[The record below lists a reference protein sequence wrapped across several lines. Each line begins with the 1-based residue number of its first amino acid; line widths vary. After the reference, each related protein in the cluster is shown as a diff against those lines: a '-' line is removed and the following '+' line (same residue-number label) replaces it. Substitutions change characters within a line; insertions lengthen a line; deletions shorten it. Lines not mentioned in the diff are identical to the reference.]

1 MILKGRDIDGFLAAP
16 RPEVLAVLFYGPDA
30 GRVSERAKGL
40 VTKVA
45 GDSEDPF
52 AVVELN
58 RREIA
63 EDPRRLADELSAIPM
78 SGGRPVVRLRDA
90 GDDTA
95 GHLADGI
102 PLEGDSGLL
111 VVEAG
116 DLPPRS
122 ALRKLFEGHDRAAAI
137 ACYLD
142 DERSL
147 PALIKSVLAESNL
160 TATAD
165 ALALLVRSMGAD
177 RLVTRQEL
185 DKLVHYMGGSTDGD
199 GNRREVALEDVRA
212 CVGDSAEVTLD
223 DLAFAVAAG
232 DMARLEMS
240 LERAQSTGAQPV
252 SLLRAVSRHFQRLH
266 QAAAALAEGQPLE
279 KAVSGVRPPVFWKL
293 KSAFSGQVQAW
304 GDVRLSAAL
313 VELTDCETD
322 VKTGGAPQDL
332 LVQRALLRLA
342 ANAPR
347 SGRR

>member
-1 MILKGRDIDGFLAAP
+1 MILKGREIDSFLAAP

-40 VTKVA
+40 VAKVS

-52 AVVELN
+52 AVVELS
-58 RREIA
+58 RRDIA
-63 EDPRRLADELSAIPM
+63 EDPRRLADELAAIPM
-78 SGGRPVVRLRDA
+78 SGGRPIVRLRDA

-95 GHLADGI
+95 SHLADSI
-102 PLEGDSGLL
+102 PPEGDSGLL

-122 ALRKLFEGHDRAAAI
+122 ALRKFFEGHERAAAI

-142 DERSL
+142 DEKSL
-147 PALIKSVLAESNL
+147 PALIKVVLAENHL

-165 ALALLVRSMGAD
+165 ALAVLVRSMGSD

-185 DKLVHYMGGSTDGD
+185 DKLVHYMGVHAGGEGD
-199 GNRREVALEDVRA
+199 RREVTLDDVRA
-212 CVGDSAEVTLD
+212 CIGDSAEVTLD

-232 DMARLEMS
+232 DMARLETS

-266 QAAAALAEGQPLE
+266 QAAAAVAEGQPLD
-279 KAVSGVRPPVFWKL
+279 KAVSGLRPAVFWKL

-304 GDVRLSAAL
+304 GDTRLAAAM
-313 VELTDCETD
+313 VELTECEAD
-322 VKTGGAPQDL
+322 VKIGGAPQDL
-332 LVQRALLRLA
+332 LVQRAFLRLA